1 MKKWLLRAAIGMMAL
16 AMLAGDGLA
25 VFFWK
30 EKAAAAPTRTDAT
43 ALPLSLPTSL
53 PTSLLPPRHLYLA
66 TLPKFVAVLS
76 TDGAG
81 DSTYAEIA
89 LTFSTYDQR
98 AVDAFGNVLP
108 IVQAAIISEVMQNG
122 SALATGDEAARTAMT
137 HQALLAVNRIIG
149 KTSPALGV
157 SAFASAYLTDFLIQ

>member
-1 MKKWLLRAAIGMMAL
+1 MKKWLLWAAIGMMAL

-30 EKAAAAPTRTDAT
+30 EKAAAAPAHAEAAGRPISQPA
-43 ALPLSLPTSL
+43 
-53 PTSLLPPRHLYLA
+53 SLLPPRHIYLA

-89 LTFSTYDQR
+89 LTFSTYDPR

-108 IVQAAIISEVMQNG
+108 IIQAAVISEVMQNG
-122 SALATGDEAARTAMT
+122 SALATGDESARTAMT